1 MNTIHEYAD
10 SFKLKYERF
19 LIGCDAV
26 QEEGEWSTQNL
37 GDMGAYYTRE
47 LLIMILRIITADG
60 WVAQKEVDYLNEFF
74 GFTYTQQELDK
85 ALEGLEDR
93 LRSRSA
99 EKTVTDSVKLLQAI
113 NPRLAASFR
122 ELLLLSCTI
131 MSMSDGIVTAEEI
144 DEIHALQALVE

>member
-1 MNTIHEYAD
+1 MSKIQEYAD

-26 QEEGEWSTQNL
+26 QEEGEWSTKNL

-47 LLIMILRIITADG
+47 LLIMILRTITADG

-74 GFTYTQQELDK
+74 GFTYTQAELDK

-93 LRSRSA
+93 LHSPSA
-99 EKTVTDSVKLLQAI
+99 EKTITDSVKLLQAM
-113 NPRLAASFR
+113 NPRLAAAFR

-131 MSMSDGIVTAEEI
+131 MSMSDGIVTEEEVAEIER
-144 DEIHALQALVE
+144 LRALVE

>member
-1 MNTIHEYAD
+1 MHTIQEYAE

-26 QEEGEWSTQNL
+26 QEEGNWSTQNL

-47 LLIMILRIITADG
+47 LLILILRIITADG

-74 GFTYTQQELDK
+74 GFTYTRPELDQ

-99 EKTVTDSVKLLQAI
+99 EKSITDSVKLLHGI
-113 NPRLAASFR
+113 NPRLAGAFR
-122 ELLLLSCTI
+122 ELVSLSCTI
-131 MSMSDGIVTAEEI
+131 MSLSDGFVTKEERL
-144 DEIHALQALVE
+144 EIAKLRELVE